1 MKKVEAVIQIVK
13 LDEVREALLRV
24 GVNGV
29 TISEVMASGEVEL
42 TKLYRGS
49 EYVVDLV
56 RKVKIEALLD
66 DAKASQV
73 VEAIR
78 KSARTGRAGDGDVF
92 VVPIDDVVRIRTGER
107 GAA

>member
-78 KSARTGRAGDGDVF
+78 RSARTGKVGDGDVF

>member
-1 MKKVEAVIQIVK
+1 MKKVEAVIQVGK

-24 GVNGV
+24 GVSGL
-29 TISEVMASGEVEL
+29 TISEVMAAGEEEL

-66 DAKASQV
+66 DAKAAQV

-78 KSARTGRAGDGDVF
+78 KSARTGRLGDGDVF

>member
-1 MKKVEAVIQIVK
+1 MKKVEAVIKLIK

-24 GVNGV
+24 GVDGV
-29 TISEVMASGEVEL
+29 TISEVMASGEEEL
-42 TKLYRGS
+42 TKLYRGA

-78 KSARTGRAGDGDVF
+78 KAARTGQVGDGEVF